1 MPVVAK
7 ILPYINGLVIA
18 LQRRFFSFVG
28 KKLGLDISGL
38 TSSVGDS
45 SFDMSELADAT
56 DDVGEELDDAND
68 KSKKLKNNL
77 NTIGID
83 KLNMV

>member
-1 MPVVAK
+1 
-7 ILPYINGLVIA
+7 
-18 LQRRFFSFVG
+18 
-28 KKLGLDISGL
+28 
-38 TSSVGDS
+38 
-45 SFDMSELADAT
+45 MSELADAT

>member
-1 MPVVAK
+1 MAK

-18 LQRRFFSFVG
+18 LQRFSFVG